1 MGPRV
6 RTPGGPDRLGGP
18 RADITDVYRRS
29 HRSEA
34 SLISRFAILA
44 PGQDGEAVELIPTL
58 PQIS

>member
-6 RTPGGPDRLGGP
+6 RTPGGPDRLGHSW
-18 RADITDVYRRS
+18 AETTDVFRRS

-34 SLISRFAILA
+34 SLISRFVILA
-44 PGQDGEAVELIPTL
+44 SVQDGEAVELIPTL

>member
-6 RTPGGPDRLGGP
+6 RTPGGPDRLGDP

-44 PGQDGEAVELIPTL
+44 PARTAEPW
-58 PQIS
+58 S